1 MNTPALMTQTKLF
14 FGFNNAEGTEQVVT
28 NSAFQSFL
36 ESQVVPRFLGFTVYE
51 AVGCWRGKMEKSG
64 VVEILWSTG
73 SKVDQER
80 IEAIREAYRSIFNQT
95 SVLRVDDTVG
105 VSF

>member
-14 FGFNNAEGTEQVVT
+14 FGFNNAEGTARTVSDEAWEEFVVKVVT
-28 NSAFQSFL
+28 
-36 ESQVVPRFLGFTVYE
+36 PRFLGFTVFKTQGY
-51 AVGCWRGKMEKSG
+51 WRGRAEESR

-73 SKVDQER
+73 SKADQES
-80 IEAIREAYRSIFNQT
+80 IETIREAYRSIFNQT